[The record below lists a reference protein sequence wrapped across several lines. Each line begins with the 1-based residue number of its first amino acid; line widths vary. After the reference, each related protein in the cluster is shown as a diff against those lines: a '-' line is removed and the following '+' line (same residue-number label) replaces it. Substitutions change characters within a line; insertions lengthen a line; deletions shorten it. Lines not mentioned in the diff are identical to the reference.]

1 MNTGNSQQTH
11 HIACNLCEAICGL
24 EIKVENG
31 QIKSIKGDKQDPA
44 SKGHICPKGVA
55 LQDIY
60 NDPDRLHSPIRKT
73 AEGWQ
78 KISWSQAFDEVASEL
93 KRVQKQYGRNAVA
106 VYLGNPTVHNLEALL
121 FGPEFFRTLRTQNRY
136 SATSVDQLPE
146 QLVSLL

>member
-60 NDPDRLHSPIRKT
+60 NDPDRLRYPMIRTGERGKQVFKEVSWHK
-73 AEGWQ
+73 ALEYVAQ
-78 KISWSQAFDEVASEL
+78 KMKSI
-93 KRVQKQYGRNAVA
+93 N
-106 VYLGNPTVHNLEALL
+106 
-121 FGPEFFRTLRTQNRY
+121 
-136 SATSVDQLPE
+136 
-146 QLVSLL
+146 